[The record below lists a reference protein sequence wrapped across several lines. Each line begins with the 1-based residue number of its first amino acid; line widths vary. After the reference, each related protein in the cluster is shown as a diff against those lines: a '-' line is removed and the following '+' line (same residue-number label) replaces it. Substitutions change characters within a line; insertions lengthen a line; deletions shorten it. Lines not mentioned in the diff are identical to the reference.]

1 MINKTT
7 DNARTPPGH
16 AVVAFIDCI
25 NLGVGR
31 TLAWLTLLM
40 VLLVA
45 LIVLMRTFFGVGSI
59 ALQESVTYLHA
70 TVLMLCLGY
79 NLQQGGHVRVD
90 VFYGRLPAV
99 RKAWVNAVGSVVFLL
114 PFALFLVFASISFVT
129 KSWAIGETSADPGG
143 LPVVYLL
150 KTLIPLSGIL
160 LALQAIS
167 EIFRSLIKITWQHN
181 TAAPENNHQL

>member
-1 MINKTT
+1 MVALI
-7 DNARTPPGH
+7 DN
-16 AVVAFIDCI
+16 I

-45 LIVLMRTFFGVGSI
+45 LVVLMRTFFGVGSI

-99 RKAWVNAVGSVVFLL
+99 RKAWVNALGSVVFLL
-114 PFALFLVFASISFVT
+114 PFALFLVFASINFVT

-160 LALQAIS
+160 LALQAVS

-181 TAAPENNHQL
+181 TASPENNHQL